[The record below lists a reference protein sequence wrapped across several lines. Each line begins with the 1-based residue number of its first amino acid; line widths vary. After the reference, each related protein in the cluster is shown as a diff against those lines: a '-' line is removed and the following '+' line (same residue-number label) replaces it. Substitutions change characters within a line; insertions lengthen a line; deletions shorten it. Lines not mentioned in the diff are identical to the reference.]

1 MTQARRLLDDKRCGL
16 AAIDGSTLLQ
26 KGFEIRRALETCIDA
41 VFGDGWVDDQE
52 VPAIARDRLASL
64 GFMGGVTCFATEHG
78 CGRKVRRRKTNEEV
92 IASLPDQAKGWLAV
106 SQ

>member
-52 VPAIARDRLASL
+52 VSDIARDRLARL
-64 GFMGGVTCFATEHG
+64 GFMGGGVP
-78 CGRKVRRRKTNEEV
+78 
-92 IASLPDQAKGWLAV
+92 ASLPSMDAAEKFDGGRLTRR
-106 SQ
+106 